1 MIRVHRRE
9 TADVLWSIVTV
20 AAFGVLLGFSF
31 RAPALLAATAL
42 TVGATG
48 LLLEGP
54 VFQRIVIPV
63 VVLQCAYLVG
73 LMLASLWRR
82 LVAGDR

>member
-1 MIRVHRRE
+1 M
-9 TADVLWSIVTV
+9 LWSLITV

-31 RAPALLAATAL
+31 RAPALIAATAL
-42 TVGATG
+42 TATATG

-54 VFQRIVIPV
+54 ILQRILLPV

-73 LMLASLWRR
+73 LTLASLWRR
-82 LVAGDR
+82 IVTGGN